1 VTFDGALLLAA
12 VFAPLAGTLAVLAV
26 PGGRRG
32 AAVTVAA
39 IFSGLSLAA
48 TVAIL
53 ARFDFG
59 MGRALQ
65 FTSESEWVPSLGIG
79 FRLGVDGIALPL
91 LLLSA
96 LLTVLCV
103 LYTAR
108 FLPKPGNAKVFLA
121 LLLLLETGVNGTF
134 SAQDLI
140 LFFLFFELVLIPM
153 YFLIALWGG
162 ERRSYAAIKFF
173 LYTFVGSVIMLLG
186 FVALW
191 FRSADD
197 IAGRTFDLA
206 TLQEL
211 GAQGQFAGTFGL
223 VTFAAI
229 AFGLAVKTP
238 MWPFHTW
245 LPDAHTE
252 APTVGSVLLAGVM
265 LKMGTYGFVRIAL
278 PVLPEAAHTAAP
290 VIGILSAI
298 AILYGALCCLAQSD
312 LKRLIAFSSVGHMGF
327 VTLGIATLTPA
338 GINAAVYGMV
348 AHGVITG
355 MLFFCA
361 GSVHERYH
369 TREIS
374 ELGGGMLAKLPILGS
389 ILAMVSIASLGLP
402 GLAGF
407 WGEVLALLAAWNP
420 APGLSVPLFRT
431 LMVAGGIGTL
441 LTVGY
446 FVWMLQRVNYG
457 RLPDRWRNATFL
469 GDVQAAEYV
478 AWVPLILLTVALG
491 VIPSMLLGL
500 TNPAVEAW
508 FSGLFG

>member
-1 VTFDGALLLAA
+1 VTDGALLLVA
-12 VFAPLAGTLAVLAV
+12 VFAPLVGSLAVLAV

-32 AAVTVAA
+32 AAVATAA
-39 IFSGLSLAA
+39 VFSGISLAA
-48 TVAIL
+48 TIAIL

-59 MGRALQ
+59 MGRQLQ
-65 FTSESEWVPSLGIG
+65 FVTRSEWVPSLGIG
-79 FRLGVDGIALPL
+79 FRFGVDGIGLPL

-96 LLTVLCV
+96 LLTLLCV

-108 FLPKPGNAKVFLA
+108 FLPEPGNAKVFLS
-121 LLLLLETGVNGTF
+121 LLLLLATGVNGTF

-140 LFFLFFELVLIPM
+140 LFFVFFELVLVPM
-153 YFLIALWGG
+153 YFLIAIWGG
-162 ERRSYAAIKFF
+162 ERRGYAAVKFF
-173 LYTFVGSVIMLLG
+173 LYTFIGSVIMLLG

-197 IAGRTFDLA
+197 FAARTFDLA
-206 TLQEL
+206 TLQQL
-211 GAQGQFAGTFGL
+211 GAEGRFAGTFG
-223 VTFAAI
+223 VVVFAAI
-229 AFGLAVKTP
+229 GFGLAVKTP

-265 LKMGTYGFVRIAL
+265 LKMGTYGFLRIAL
-278 PVLPEAAHTAAP
+278 PVLPEAAHTWAP
-290 VIGILSAI
+290 VIGVLAAI
-298 AILYGALCCLAQSD
+298 AILYGALCCLAQTD
-312 LKRLIAFSSVGHMGF
+312 LKRLVAFSSVGHMGF
-327 VTLGIATLTPA
+327 VMLGIATLTAA

-369 TREIS
+369 TRDIG

-389 ILAMVSIASLGLP
+389 ILALVSIASLGLP

-407 WGEVLALLAAWNP
+407 WGEVLALVAAWNP
-420 APGLSVPLFRT
+420 APGLSQPLFRT

-441 LTVGY
+441 LTTGY
-446 FVWMLQRVNYG
+446 FVWMLRRVNYG
-457 RLPDRWRNATFL
+457 RLPDRWRNAAFL

-478 AWVPLILLTVALG
+478 AWVPLILLTFALG
-491 VIPSMLLGL
+491 LVPSLLLGI

-508 FSGLFG
+508 FTELFTR

>member
-1 VTFDGALLLAA
+1 VIDSALLQVV
-12 VFAPLAGTLAVLAV
+12 VFAPLVGALAVLAV
-26 PGGRRG
+26 PGGRGG
-32 AAVTVAA
+32 AAVATAA
-39 IFSGLSLAA
+39 VFSGVSLAA
-48 TVAIL
+48 ALAVL

-59 MGRALQ
+59 MGRELQ
-65 FTSESEWVPSLGIG
+65 FVTRSEWVPSLGIG
-79 FRLGVDGIALPL
+79 YRLGVDGIGLPL

-96 LLTVLCV
+96 LLTLLCV
-103 LYTAR
+103 LYTGR
-108 FLPKPGNAKVFLA
+108 FLPNPGNAKVFLS
-121 LLLLLETGVNGTF
+121 LLLVLATGVNGTF

-140 LFFLFFELVLIPM
+140 LFFVFFELVLVPM

-162 ERRSYAAIKFF
+162 ERRGYAAVKFF
-173 LYTFVGSVIMLLG
+173 LYTFIGSVIMLLG

-197 IAGRTFDLA
+197 LAGRTFDLA
-206 TLQEL
+206 TLQQL
-211 GAQGQFAGTFGL
+211 GAEGRFGGTFG
-223 VTFAAI
+223 VVVFAAI

-265 LKMGTYGFVRIAL
+265 LKMGTYGFLRIAL
-278 PVLPEAAHTAAP
+278 PVLPDAAHTWAP
-290 VIGILSAI
+290 VIGILAAI
-298 AILYGALCCLAQSD
+298 AILYGALCCLAQTD
-312 LKRLIAFSSVGHMGF
+312 LKRLIAYSSVGHMGF
-327 VTLGIATLTPA
+327 VMLGIATLTPA

-369 TREIS
+369 TREIA

-389 ILAMVSIASLGLP
+389 ILALVSIASLGLP

-407 WGEVLALLAAWNP
+407 WGEVLALVAAWQP

-446 FVWMLQRVNYG
+446 FVWMLRRVNYG
-457 RLPDRWRNATFL
+457 RLPDRWRNATFI

-478 AWVPLILLTVALG
+478 AWVPLILLTFALG
-491 VIPSMLLGL
+491 MVPSLLL
-500 TNPAVEAW
+500 DITNPAVDGW
-508 FSGLFG
+508 FANLFR